1 MSVSTKAST
10 NTPDE
15 ELVNALDEVIE
26 LVLHHYLTPLPDHED
41 IQLLPDSYNKSLD
54 QATIDQT
61 EKMDID
67 KDLGTTEPT
76 YPYYTKLLI
85 IQISAC
91 LSDLKG

>member
-1 MSVSTKAST
+1 MSVSTKESP

-26 LVLHHYLTPLPDHED
+26 LVEVTPLPDHED
-41 IQLLPDSYNKSLD
+41 IQLLPDGFNNSLD

-67 KDLGTTEPT
+67 KGLGTTEPT
-76 YPYYTKLLI
+76 YPHYTKLLI

>member
-1 MSVSTKAST
+1 MSVLTKAET

-26 LVLHHYLTPLPDHED
+26 LVEVTPLPDHED
-41 IQLLPDSYNKSLD
+41 IQLLPDGYNESLD

-61 EKMDID
+61 DID

-76 YPYYTKLLI
+76 YPHYTKLLI
-85 IQISAC
+85 IQMSAC

>member
-1 MSVSTKAST
+1 MSVSTKESP

-26 LVLHHYLTPLPDHED
+26 LVEVTPLPDQD

-76 YPYYTKLLI
+76 YPHYTKLLI

-91 LSDLKG
+91 LLDLKG

>member
-1 MSVSTKAST
+1 MSVSTKESP

-26 LVLHHYLTPLPDHED
+26 LVEVTPLPDQD

-67 KDLGTTEPT
+67 KGLGTTEPT
-76 YPYYTKLLI
+76 YPHYTKLLI
-85 IQISAC
+85 IKISAC

>member
-1 MSVSTKAST
+1 MSVLTKAET

-26 LVLHHYLTPLPDHED
+26 LVEVTPLPDQD

-85 IQISAC
+85 ASEAC
-91 LSDLKG
+91 

>member
-1 MSVSTKAST
+1 MSVLTKAET

-26 LVLHHYLTPLPDHED
+26 LVEVTPLPDQD

-67 KDLGTTEPT
+67 KGLGTTEPT
-76 YPYYTKLLI
+76 YPHYTKLLI